1 MKKPL
6 SITSP
11 AHAWALVIYMMLGF
25 SGLGGV
31 LNLNNESAVTK
42 SMGEGVADVWSTTLM
57 LIGFGLF
64 AAAVAA
70 SRTMRPEVNL
80 RVEMILC
87 TALFFNLTFFLV
99 KLLEVAQSR
108 AFTTFVFTLIFI
120 LGAGGRAWQINHEM
134 GLIKKA
140 RAHPTEADPVMG
152 DPRDDERG

>member
-11 AHAWALVIYMMLGF
+11 THAWALVTYMMLGF

-31 LNLNNESAVTK
+31 LNLNKESAVTK
-42 SMGEGVADVWSTTLM
+42 AMGEGVADVWSTTLM

-70 SRTMRPEVNL
+70 SRAPRPEVNL
-80 RVEMILC
+80 KVEMILC
-87 TALFFNLTFFLV
+87 VALAANLVFFLV
-99 KLLEVAQSR
+99 KLVEVSQSR
-108 AFTTFVFTLIFI
+108 AFTTFVFALIFI
-120 LGAGGRAWQINHEM
+120 IGSGGRAWQIYYEM